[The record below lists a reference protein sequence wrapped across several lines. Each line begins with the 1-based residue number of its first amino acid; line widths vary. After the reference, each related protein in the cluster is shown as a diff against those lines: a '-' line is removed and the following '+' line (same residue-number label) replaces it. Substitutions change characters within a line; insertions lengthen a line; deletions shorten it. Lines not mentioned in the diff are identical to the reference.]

1 MGKLADSKGIL
12 TNAEEFLQEHGY
24 EIGGDDP
31 KDKLREL
38 IIPTLTHSRNT
49 QSSLYNWQPPH
60 SRGVFRMF
68 KNLVLGKIKNIVVAI
83 LEKPMM
89 KQQKYNELMYQ
100 AVIELAKENEA
111 LKDSSSTHD

>member
-1 MGKLADSKGIL
+1 
-12 TNAEEFLQEHGY
+12 
-24 EIGGDDP
+24 
-31 KDKLREL
+31 
-38 IIPTLTHSRNT
+38 
-49 QSSLYNWQPPH
+49 
-60 SRGVFRMF
+60 MF